1 MASQSR
7 MVQIGYVAAAIG
19 LLTAAGGLEGPI
31 EEIKKQ
37 YDIAPDAAL
46 ARQYPDVTV
55 LSYTPGGLRGLLI
68 SYLWISTT
76 NLQRRGRFYD
86 AMQRSTLICRLQP
99 RFPNVWSQRA
109 KIMAYD
115 IVASLHTDEER
126 WLWLTNGIK
135 LARDEGLAFN
145 PRGMELY
152 QDLAFIYFFK
162 IGGYLDD
169 SHVYYKQR
177 LAKEMQ
183 DLLGSPPPGTTD
195 EVVEAFRPIAL
206 AARQFLD
213 KRPELRGAED
223 IQAGQLKALL
233 ADTGLRACADD
244 LAKLNVQVGPGLL
257 EEYNRLSLDEP
268 AEITRAASPALATR
282 RDREL
287 SDLINSPARAEAL
300 KRLLAFVRAQLLW
313 NRHNLDPEWMLGLME
328 GTYVAK
334 INEVVEQSA
343 PKRADGKVK
352 PRALRRIEGF
362 KLPLDWRT
370 AHPHGLYWITR
381 GVVMCGEPG
390 SQEFYHLNAN
400 RVALD
405 CLKTLTW
412 EGKLTYVENPE
423 DPKRPDVNFV
433 ADLRYVQPVH
443 LAHLH
448 AVDLVYP
455 EERQDQEENKYLWGH
470 VNYMRQAI
478 ELLYACYR
486 HEEAQRYLA
495 EIRKEYDLKGEE
507 WDQDAVR
514 DFVLIS
520 MGKQYGHEKPA
531 PIAAFSYINSALQ
544 AAFILF
550 SRGRSKEARQCW
562 MWAQS
567 VKERYTKGPVNV
579 ELPSLRQFE
588 LDNAVSLLI
597 EPRSLGYR
605 LDLAARKR
613 LFDSLPGEMKL
624 HVYGRIIRAEKLRR
638 LCEAEGVT
646 FDAIFAKPDGWEAFL
661 KRQQDQVAP
670 RQPEIR

>member
-1 MASQSR
+1 MVSQPR

-55 LSYTPGGLRGLLI
+55 LRYTPGGLRGLLI

-76 NLQRRGRFYD
+76 NLQRKGRFYD
-86 AMQRSTLICRLQP
+86 AMQRSALICRLQP

-145 PRGMELY
+145 PRGIELY

-177 LAKEMQ
+177 LAKDMQ
-183 DLLGSPPPGTTD
+183 DLLGAPPAGSTD
-195 EVVEAFRPIAL
+195 EVIEAFRPIAL
-206 AARQFLD
+206 AAGRFLD
-213 KRPELRGAED
+213 KRPEARGAEEV
-223 IQAGQLKALL
+223 QAGRLKALL
-233 ADTGLRACADD
+233 AEPALRACADD
-244 LAKLNVQVGPGLL
+244 LAKLDVQVGPGLL
-257 EEYNRLSLDEP
+257 EEYNRLSRDEP
-268 AEITRAASPALATR
+268 VEITRAAPPTLATR

-287 SDLINSPARAEAL
+287 SDLLNDPARAEAL

-313 NRHNLDPEWMLGLME
+313 NRHNLDPEWMLALME
-328 GTYVAK
+328 GAYVAR
-334 INEVVEQSA
+334 INEVMQRSA
-343 PKRADGKVK
+343 AAGTDAKAN
-352 PRALRRIEGF
+352 PRTLRKIEGF

-370 AHPHGLYWITR
+370 AYPHGLYWITR

-390 SQEFYHLNAN
+390 SQEFHHHNAN

-405 CLKTLTW
+405 CLRTLTW
-412 EGKLTYVENPE
+412 EGKLTYVANPE
-423 DPKRPDVNFV
+423 DPKRPNVNFV
-433 ADLRYVQPVH
+433 ADLRYIQPVH

-448 AVDLVYP
+448 AIDLVYP
-455 EERQDQEENKYLWGH
+455 EQRQDQEENKYLWGH
-470 VNYMRQAI
+470 VNYIRQAI
-478 ELLYACYR
+478 VLLYACYR
-486 HEEAQRYLA
+486 HEEARRYFD
-495 EIRKEYDLKGEE
+495 EIRKEYNLTGEE

-520 MGKQYGHEKPA
+520 MGKLYRNDKPA
-531 PIAAFSYINSALQ
+531 PLAAFSYINAALQ
-544 AAFILF
+544 TAFVLF
-550 SRGRSKEARQCW
+550 AGGRPKEARQCW
-562 MWAQS
+562 MWAHV
-567 VKERYTKGPVNV
+567 VKDRYTKGPVNV

-588 LDNAVSLLI
+588 LDNAVSLLV

-624 HVYGRIIRAEKLRR
+624 HVYDRILRAGKLRR
-638 LCEAEGVT
+638 LCEQQGAT
-646 FDAIFAKPDGWEAFL
+646 FDAIFAKPEGWEAFL
-661 KRQQDQVAP
+661 KRKQEQVAP